1 MMDYT
6 YFTKLVGMP
15 CCVISVEK
23 IADGGYGEIRIITAN
38 DAYRKTMG
46 PAYYD
51 GMIYSELVP
60 QDNKFEDYCY
70 RAAVLKQKMHAYVET
85 KALGTWTDQTL
96 IPLESDR
103 DDMGY
108 CQFIFEFTQTPDA
121 GRMANVNIAAA
132 EKVIE
137 ACIKLMGSDDF
148 RSSLDETVDVIMEG
162 SGAKGGR
169 IMLIDHEASDAV
181 ILSDRSDPSYWSE
194 RISGWAEKNPDNTGD
209 VITYDLMCSWESLIG
224 VSNSIIVKDKH
235 DMDELEA
242 QDPEWVRSMREG
254 GVYNLVLVPLRR
266 DNSIIGYLYVVNF
279 DADKIVEVKEM
290 TELMAFFLTSE
301 IVNYLL
307 VNKLDRISKIDP
319 LTGISNRRAMIERMQ
334 RLTVS
339 GKTVPFGVVNIDLNG
354 LKTVNDVQ
362 GHEAG
367 DRLLVQAGEI
377 LRKVFYNEDLFR
389 TGGDEFVIITNDI
402 SRETFDLKVER
413 LRKDMLKNAD
423 VSFAIGTFWTDGSID
438 VTTAFR
444 NADEMM
450 YADKEMFYKTH
461 PELRR

>member
-1 MMDYT
+1 
-6 YFTKLVGMP
+6 
-15 CCVISVEK
+15 
-23 IADGGYGEIRIITAN
+23 
-38 DAYRKTMG
+38 
-46 PAYYD
+46 
-51 GMIYSELVP
+51 
-60 QDNKFEDYCY
+60 
-70 RAAVLKQKMHAYVET
+70 
-85 KALGTWTDQTL
+85 
-96 IPLESDR
+96 
-103 DDMGY
+103 
-108 CQFIFEFTQTPDA
+108 
-121 GRMANVNIAAA
+121 
-132 EKVIE
+132 
-137 ACIKLMGSDDF
+137 
-148 RSSLDETVDVIMEG
+148 
-162 SGAKGGR
+162 
-169 IMLIDHEASDAV
+169 
-181 ILSDRSDPSYWSE
+181 
-194 RISGWAEKNPDNTGD
+194 
-209 VITYDLMCSWESLIG
+209 MCNWESLIG
-224 VSNSIIVKDKH
+224 VSNAIIVKDEH
-235 DMDELEA
+235 DMEELET

-279 DADKIVEVKEM
+279 DTDKVVEVKEM

-334 RLTVS
+334 SLTVS
-339 GKTVPFGVVNIDLNG
+339 GRTVPFGVVNIDLNG

-377 LRKVFYNEDLFR
+377 LRKVFYDEDLFR
-389 TGGDEFVIITNDI
+389 TGGDEFVIITDDI
-402 SRETFDLKVER
+402 SRETFENKVER
-413 LRKDMLKNAD
+413 LRKDVHKNSE
-423 VSFAIGTFWTDGSID
+423 VSFAIGAFWTDGSVD